1 MSSQACSPALI
12 PALVSCFIAALGYH
26 KPEEQ
31 VPGLT
36 SREGPEVAAERSL
49 RIQVALQRQDVD
61 ACRIVDAPSAI
72 CHCDDLASIQG
83 DELCCPAA
91 HIAKALGRSAPL
103 ITSCKAFACRNLN
116 ADQHKQA
123 LFR

>member
-1 MSSQACSPALI
+1 MPAELYT
-12 PALVSCFIAALGYH
+12 PPV
-26 KPEEQ
+26 
-31 VPGLT
+31 
-36 SREGPEVAAERSL
+36 RS
-49 RIQVALQRQDVD
+49 VN
-61 ACRIVDAPSAI
+61 
-72 CHCDDLASIQG
+72 CDDLASIQG